1 MFISLS
7 YQEGTRVNSS
17 KWIWRSV
24 GSVSIAATLL
34 LLYGFIAAVR
44 SITAPEPLVSTK
56 PVNSG
61 SSQIQNAP
69 SAATQ
74 TGEFRVAAIGD
85 SLAKGTGDDSG
96 SGFVRRSVT
105 LLNDQEGH
113 KAQLINNLGINGLT
127 TQGLLTKLDEP
138 GVAYVLKKANVIIVS
153 IGGNDLFQGA
163 QAAQTGKEPPTLNG
177 LRKALPD
184 AAKRLQKVLLKVG
197 KINPK
202 AKIIYVGLYNPF
214 SDLPEMKI
222 PGNLVVTEWNLAAMA
237 ITNKNSHMTL
247 IPTFDLFQQN
257 LPVYLS
263 SDHFHPNGQ
272 GYQAIAERIAQGFA
286 VAAAAKEG
294 DNTGDGQQSTS
305 SQPAEVKK
313 GGNK

>member
-1 MFISLS
+1 MFISPS

-44 SITAPEPLVSTK
+44 SITAPEPLASTK

-74 TGEFRVAAIGD
+74 VGEFRVAAIGD

-184 AAKRLQKVLLKVG
+184 AAKRLQKVLTKVG

-237 ITNKNSHMTL
+237 ITDQNSNMTL

-286 VAAAAKEG
+286 VAAAKEG

-305 SQPAEVKK
+305 SQPADVKR

>member
-1 MFISLS
+1 M
-7 YQEGTRVNSS
+7 NSS

-24 GSVSIAATLL
+24 GSISIAATLL

-44 SITAPEPLVSTK
+44 SITAPEPMVSTS
-56 PVNSG
+56 PVSTG
-61 SSQIQNAP
+61 SSQIPNKP
-69 SAATQ
+69 SVTQ

-96 SGFVRRSVT
+96 SGFVRRSVA

-138 GVAYVLKKANVIIVS
+138 GVSYVLKKANVIIVS

-163 QAAQTGKEPPTLNG
+163 QAAQTGKEPPTLSS
-177 LRKALPD
+177 LRKTLPD
-184 AAKRLQKVLLKVG
+184 GAKRLQKVLTKVG
-197 KINPK
+197 KINPN

-214 SDLPEMKI
+214 SDLPEMKVS
-222 PGNLVVTEWNLAAMA
+222 GNLVVTEWNVAAMA
-237 ITNKNSHMTL
+237 ITNQNSNMTL
-247 IPTFDLFQQN
+247 VPTFDLFQQS

-272 GYQAIAERIAQGFA
+272 GYEAIAERIAQGFA
-286 VAAAAKEG
+286 VAESTEG
-294 DNTGDGQQSTS
+294 DKTGDVQQPAC
-305 SQPAEVKK
+305 SQPAKVKK

>member
-1 MFISLS
+1 MFISPS
-7 YQEGTRVNSS
+7 DQEGTRVNSS

-44 SITAPEPLVSTK
+44 SITAPEPLASTK

-74 TGEFRVAAIGD
+74 VGEFRVAAIGD

-184 AAKRLQKVLLKVG
+184 AAKRLQKVLTKVG

-214 SDLPEMKI
+214 SDLPEMNI

-237 ITNKNSHMTL
+237 ITNQNSNMTL

-286 VAAAAKEG
+286 VAAAKEG
-294 DNTGDGQQSTS
+294 DNTEDGQKSTS
-305 SQPAEVKK
+305 SQPADMKK

>member
-34 LLYGFIAAVR
+34 LLYGFITAVQ
-44 SITAPEPLVSTK
+44 SITAPEPMVSTQ
-56 PVNSG
+56 PVHSG
-61 SSQIQNAP
+61 SSKTQTAP
-69 SAATQ
+69 SATTQ

-96 SGFVRRSVT
+96 SGFVRRSVS
-105 LLNDQEGH
+105 LLNNQEGH

-138 GVAYVLKKANVIIVS
+138 GVSYVLKKANVIIVS

-163 QAAQTGKEPPTLNG
+163 QAAQTGKEPPTLSG
-177 LRKALPD
+177 LRKAVPD
-184 AAKRLQKVLLKVG
+184 AAKRLQKVLTKVG
-197 KINPK
+197 KINPN

-214 SDLPEMKI
+214 SDLQEMKI

-237 ITNKNSHMTL
+237 ITNQNSNMTL
-247 IPTFDLFQQN
+247 VPTFDLFQQN

-286 VAAAAKEG
+286 VATTKDADKV
-294 DNTGDGQQSTS
+294 DNEQQSTS

>member
-1 MFISLS
+1 MFISPS
-7 YQEGTRVNSS
+7 DQEGTRVNSS

-34 LLYGFIAAVR
+34 LLYGFIAAVQ
-44 SITAPEPLVSTK
+44 SITAPEPLASTK
-56 PVNSG
+56 PANSG

-74 TGEFRVAAIGD
+74 AGEFRVAAIGD

-184 AAKRLQKVLLKVG
+184 AAKRLQKVLTKVG

-237 ITNKNSHMTL
+237 ITNQNSNMTL

-286 VAAAAKEG
+286 VAAAKEG

-305 SQPAEVKK
+305 SQPADMKK

>member
-1 MFISLS
+1 MFISPS
-7 YQEGTRVNSS
+7 DQEGTRVNSS

-34 LLYGFIAAVR
+34 LLCGFIAAVR

-163 QAAQTGKEPPTLNG
+163 QAAQTGKEPPTLNS

-184 AAKRLQKVLLKVG
+184 AAKRLQKVLIKVG

-237 ITNKNSHMTL
+237 ITNQNSNMTL
-247 IPTFDLFQQN
+247 ISTFDLFQQN

-286 VAAAAKEG
+286 VAAAKEG
-294 DNTGDGQQSTS
+294 DNTGDGQLSTT
-305 SQPAEVKK
+305 SQPADVKK

>member
-1 MFISLS
+1 MFISPS

-34 LLYGFIAAVR
+34 LLYGFVAAVR
-44 SITAPEPLVSTK
+44 SITTPEPLVSTQ

-61 SSQIQNAP
+61 SAQTQTAP
-69 SAATQ
+69 SANTQ
-74 TGEFRVAAIGD
+74 TGEFRVVAIGD

-127 TQGLLTKLDEP
+127 TQGLLTKLNEP
-138 GVAYVLKKANVIIVS
+138 GVSYVLKKANVIIVS

-163 QAAQTGKEPPTLNG
+163 QAAQTGKEPPTLSG

-184 AAKRLQKVLLKVG
+184 AAKRLQKVLTKVG
-197 KINPK
+197 KINPN

-214 SDLPEMKI
+214 SDLQEMKI

-237 ITNKNSHMTL
+237 ITNQNSNMTL
-247 IPTFDLFQQN
+247 VPTFDLFQQN

-272 GYQAIAERIAQGFA
+272 GYEAIAERIAQGFA
-286 VAAAAKEG
+286 VAAATEG
-294 DNTGDGQQSTS
+294 DKTGDVQQPTG

>member
-34 LLYGFIAAVR
+34 LLFGFVAAVR
-44 SITAPEPLVSTK
+44 SIMAPEPMISTQ
-56 PVNSG
+56 PINTG
-61 SSQIQNAP
+61 SSQTQPAP
-69 SAATQ
+69 AVPTQ

-96 SGFVRRSVT
+96 SGFVRRAVD
-105 LLNDQEGH
+105 LLNEQEGH
-113 KAQLINNLGINGLT
+113 QARLINNLGINGLT

-163 QAAQTGKEPPTLNG
+163 QAAQTGKELPTLSS
-177 LRKALPD
+177 LRNALPD
-184 AAKRLQKVLLKVG
+184 ASKRLQKVLTKVG

-214 SDLPEMKI
+214 SDLRRVKI
-222 PGNLVVTEWNLAAMA
+222 PGNLIVTEWNLAAMA
-237 ITNKNSHMTL
+237 VTNQNSNMTL
-247 IPTFDLFQQN
+247 VPTFDLFQQN

-286 VAAAAKEG
+286 VTA
-294 DNTGDGQQSTS
+294 TGDSNHADDKQQSTS
-305 SQPAEVKK
+305 RQPAEGKK
-313 GGNK
+313 GGNKS

>member
-1 MFISLS
+1 M
-7 YQEGTRVNSS
+7 NSS

-44 SITAPEPLVSTK
+44 SITAPEPLASTK

-74 TGEFRVAAIGD
+74 VGEFRVAAIGD

-184 AAKRLQKVLLKVG
+184 AAKRLQKVLTKVG

-214 SDLPEMKI
+214 SDLPEMNI

-237 ITNKNSHMTL
+237 ITNQNSNMTL

-286 VAAAAKEG
+286 VAAAKEG
-294 DNTGDGQQSTS
+294 DNTEDGQKSTS
-305 SQPAEVKK
+305 SQPADMKK

>member
-1 MFISLS
+1 MFISPS

-34 LLYGFIAAVR
+34 LLYGFITAVR

-184 AAKRLQKVLLKVG
+184 AAKRLQKVLIKVG

-237 ITNKNSHMTL
+237 ITNQNSNMTL

-286 VAAAAKEG
+286 VVAAKEG
-294 DNTGDGQQSTS
+294 DNTEDGQKSTS
-305 SQPAEVKK
+305 SQPADVKK

>member
-7 YQEGTRVNSS
+7 CQEGTRVNSS

-24 GSVSIAATLL
+24 GSISIAATLL

-44 SITAPEPLVSTK
+44 SITAPELMVSTP
-56 PVNSG
+56 PVNTG
-61 SSQIQNAP
+61 SSQTPAAP
-69 SAATQ
+69 AAATQ

-105 LLNDQEGH
+105 LLNGQEGH

-138 GVAYVLKKANVIIVS
+138 GVSYVLKKANVIIVS

-163 QAAQTGKEPPTLNG
+163 QAAQTGKEPPTLIG
-177 LRKALPD
+177 LRKALPE
-184 AAKRLQKVLLKVG
+184 ASKRLQKVLTKVG

-214 SDLPEMKI
+214 SDLPEMKV

-237 ITNKNSHMTL
+237 ITNQNSNMTL

-257 LPVYLS
+257 LSVYLS

-286 VAAAAKEG
+286 VAATKDTDQADRE
-294 DNTGDGQQSTS
+294 QQSAS
-305 SQPAEVKK
+305 SQSAEVKQ
-313 GGNK
+313 GGNKE

>member
-34 LLYGFIAAVR
+34 LLFGFVAAVR
-44 SITAPEPLVSTK
+44 SIMAPEPMVSTQ
-56 PVNSG
+56 PINTG
-61 SSQIQNAP
+61 SSQTQSAP
-69 SAATQ
+69 AAPTQ

-96 SGFVRRSVT
+96 SGFVRRAVD
-105 LLNDQEGH
+105 LLNEQEGH
-113 KAQLINNLGINGLT
+113 QARLINNLGINGLT

-163 QAAQTGKEPPTLNG
+163 QAAETGKEPPTLSD

-184 AAKRLQKVLLKVG
+184 ASKRLQKVLTKVG

-214 SDLPEMKI
+214 SDLHGVKI
-222 PGNLVVTEWNLAAMA
+222 PGNLIVTEWNLAAMA
-237 ITNKNSHMTL
+237 VTNQNSNMTL
-247 IPTFDLFQQN
+247 VPTFDLFQQN

-286 VAAAAKEG
+286 VTA
-294 DNTGDGQQSTS
+294 TGDPNHADDKQQSTS
-305 SQPAEVKK
+305 RQPAEGKK
-313 GGNK
+313 GGNKS

>member
-1 MFISLS
+1 M
-7 YQEGTRVNSS
+7 NSS

-34 LLYGFIAAVR
+34 LLCGFIAAVR

-163 QAAQTGKEPPTLNG
+163 QAAQTGKEPPTLNS

-184 AAKRLQKVLLKVG
+184 AAKRLQKVLIKVG

-237 ITNKNSHMTL
+237 ITNQNSNMTL
-247 IPTFDLFQQN
+247 ISTFDLFQQN

-286 VAAAAKEG
+286 VAAAKEG
-294 DNTGDGQQSTS
+294 DNTGDGQLSTT
-305 SQPAEVKK
+305 SQPADVKK

>member
-7 YQEGTRVNSS
+7 NQEGTRVNSS

-44 SITAPEPLVSTK
+44 SITTPEPLVSTK

-69 SAATQ
+69 AAATQ
-74 TGEFRVAAIGD
+74 AGEFRVAAIGD

-127 TQGLLTKLDEP
+127 TQGLLTKLNEP

-163 QAAQTGKEPPTLNG
+163 QAAQTGKEPPTLKD

-184 AAKRLQKVLLKVG
+184 AAKRLQKVLTKVG
-197 KINPK
+197 EINPK

-237 ITNKNSHMTL
+237 VTNQNSNMTL

-263 SDHFHPNGQ
+263 TDHFHPNGQ

-286 VAAAAKEG
+286 VAAAKEG
-294 DNTGDGQQSTS
+294 DNTGNGQQSTS
-305 SQPAEVKK
+305 SQPADVKK

>member
-1 MFISLS
+1 MFISPS

-44 SITAPEPLVSTK
+44 SITAPEPLVNTK

-153 IGGNDLFQGA
+153 IGGN
-163 QAAQTGKEPPTLNG
+163 
-177 LRKALPD
+177 
-184 AAKRLQKVLLKVG
+184 
-197 KINPK
+197 
-202 AKIIYVGLYNPF
+202 
-214 SDLPEMKI
+214 
-222 PGNLVVTEWNLAAMA
+222 
-237 ITNKNSHMTL
+237 
-247 IPTFDLFQQN
+247 
-257 LPVYLS
+257 
-263 SDHFHPNGQ
+263 
-272 GYQAIAERIAQGFA
+272 
-286 VAAAAKEG
+286 
-294 DNTGDGQQSTS
+294 
-305 SQPAEVKK
+305 
-313 GGNK
+313 

>member
-1 MFISLS
+1 MFILLS
-7 YQEGTRVNSS
+7 YQGGTRVNSS
-17 KWIWRSV
+17 KWIWRFV
-24 GSVSIAATLL
+24 GSISIAATLL
-34 LLYGFIAAVR
+34 LLYGFIAAAR
-44 SITAPEPLVSTK
+44 SITAPDPMVGT
-56 PVNSG
+56 PAVNAD
-61 SSQIQNAP
+61 SSQTPAAP
-69 SAATQ
+69 SVATQ

-85 SLAKGTGDDSG
+85 SLAKGTGDNSG

-105 LLNDQEGH
+105 LLNGQEGH

-138 GVAYVLKKANVIIVS
+138 GVSYVLKKANVIIVS

-163 QAAQTGKEPPTLNG
+163 QAAETGKEPPTLSD

-184 AAKRLQKVLLKVG
+184 ASKRLQKVLTKVG

-214 SDLPEMKI
+214 SDLPEMKV
-222 PGNLVVTEWNLAAMA
+222 PGNLIVTEWNLAAMA
-237 ITNKNSHMTL
+237 ITNQNSNMTL
-247 IPTFDLFQQN
+247 VPTFDLFQQN

-272 GYQAIAERIAQGFA
+272 GYEAIAERIAQGFA
-286 VAAAAKEG
+286 VAETTEG
-294 DNTGDGQQSTS
+294 DKTEDTQQPASGQS
-305 SQPAEVKK
+305 AEVKK

>member
-1 MFISLS
+1 MFISPS

-34 LLYGFIAAVR
+34 LMYGFIAAIR
-44 SITAPEPLVSTK
+44 SITVPEPLVSNQ
-56 PVNSG
+56 PVHSG
-61 SSQIQNAP
+61 SSQTQTAP
-69 SAATQ
+69 SATAQ
-74 TGEFRVAAIGD
+74 TGELRVAAIGD

-138 GVAYVLKKANVIIVS
+138 GVSYVLKKANVIIVS

-163 QAAQTGKEPPTLNG
+163 QAAQTGKEPPTLGG

-184 AAKRLQKVLLKVG
+184 AAKRLQKVLTKVG
-197 KINPK
+197 KINPH

-214 SDLPEMKI
+214 SDLKEMKI
-222 PGNLVVTEWNLAAMA
+222 PGNLVVTEWNMAAMA
-237 ITNKNSHMTL
+237 ITNQKSNMTL
-247 IPTFDLFQQN
+247 VPTFDLFQQN

-286 VAAAAKEG
+286 VTATKES
-294 DNTGDGQQSTS
+294 DHVDQKQQSTS
-305 SQPAEVKK
+305 SQPAEAKK

>member
-1 MFISLS
+1 M
-7 YQEGTRVNSS
+7 NSS

-34 LLYGFIAAVR
+34 LLYGFITAVR

-184 AAKRLQKVLLKVG
+184 AAKRLQKVLIKVG

-237 ITNKNSHMTL
+237 ITNQNSNMTL

-286 VAAAAKEG
+286 VVAAKEG
-294 DNTGDGQQSTS
+294 DNTEDGQKSTS
-305 SQPAEVKK
+305 SQPADVKK

>member
-1 MFISLS
+1 MFISPS

-34 LLYGFIAAVR
+34 LMYGFIAAIR
-44 SITAPEPLVSTK
+44 SITVPEPLVSTQ
-56 PVNSG
+56 PVHSG
-61 SSQIQNAP
+61 SSQTQTAP
-69 SAATQ
+69 SATAQ
-74 TGEFRVAAIGD
+74 AGELRVAAIGD

-138 GVAYVLKKANVIIVS
+138 GVSYVLKKANVIIVS

-163 QAAQTGKEPPTLNG
+163 QAAQTGKEPPTLSG

-184 AAKRLQKVLLKVG
+184 AAKRLQKVLTKVG
-197 KINPK
+197 KINPH

-214 SDLPEMKI
+214 SDLKEMEI
-222 PGNLVVTEWNLAAMA
+222 PGNLVVTEWNMAAMA
-237 ITNKNSHMTL
+237 ITNQNSNMTL
-247 IPTFDLFQQN
+247 VPTFDLFQQN

-286 VAAAAKEG
+286 VTATKES
-294 DNTGDGQQSTS
+294 DHVDQKQQSTS
-305 SQPAEVKK
+305 SQPAEAKK

>member
-1 MFISLS
+1 MFISPS

-34 LLYGFIAAVR
+34 LLYGFITAVR

-184 AAKRLQKVLLKVG
+184 AAKRLQKVLIKVG

-237 ITNKNSHMTL
+237 ITNQNSNMTL

-257 LPVYLS
+257 LSVYLS

-286 VAAAAKEG
+286 VVAAKEG
-294 DNTGDGQQSTS
+294 DNTEDGQKSTS
-305 SQPAEVKK
+305 SQPADVKK

>member
-1 MFISLS
+1 M
-7 YQEGTRVNSS
+7 NSS

-34 LLYGFIAAVR
+34 LLYGFITAVR

-184 AAKRLQKVLLKVG
+184 AAKRLQKVLIKVG

-237 ITNKNSHMTL
+237 ITNQNSNMTL

-286 VAAAAKEG
+286 VAAATKEG
-294 DNTGDGQQSTS
+294 DNTEDGQKSTS
-305 SQPAEVKK
+305 SQPADVKK

>member
-1 MFISLS
+1 M
-7 YQEGTRVNSS
+7 NSS

-24 GSVSIAATLL
+24 GSISIAATLL

-44 SITAPEPLVSTK
+44 SITAPEPMVSTS
-56 PVNSG
+56 PVSTG
-61 SSQIQNAP
+61 SSQIPNKP
-69 SAATQ
+69 FVTQ

-96 SGFVRRSVT
+96 SGFVRRSVA

-127 TQGLLTKLDEP
+127 TQGLLSKLDEP
-138 GVAYVLKKANVIIVS
+138 GVSYVLKKANVIIVS

-163 QAAQTGKEPPTLNG
+163 QAAQTGKEPPTLSS
-177 LRKALPD
+177 LRKTLPD
-184 AAKRLQKVLLKVG
+184 GAKRLQKVLTKVG
-197 KINPK
+197 EINPN

-214 SDLPEMKI
+214 SDLPEMKVS
-222 PGNLVVTEWNLAAMA
+222 GNLIVTEWNVAAMA
-237 ITNKNSHMTL
+237 ITNQNSNMTL
-247 IPTFDLFQQN
+247 VPTFDLFQQN

-272 GYQAIAERIAQGFA
+272 GYEAIAERIAQGFA
-286 VAAAAKEG
+286 VAESTEG
-294 DNTGDGQQSTS
+294 DKTGDVQQPAC
-305 SQPAEVKK
+305 SQPAKVKK

>member
-1 MFISLS
+1 MFMTPS

-24 GSVSIAATLL
+24 GSISIAATLL

-44 SITAPEPLVSTK
+44 SIMAPEPMIGTK
-56 PVNSG
+56 PANSG
-61 SSQIQNAP
+61 PSQTQTAP
-69 SAATQ
+69 STTAQ

-85 SLAKGTGDDSG
+85 SMAKGTGDDSG

-105 LLNDQEGH
+105 LLDRQKGH
-113 KAQLINNLGINGLT
+113 KTRLINNLGINGLT
-127 TQGLLTKLDEP
+127 TQGLLAKLDEP
-138 GVAYVLKKANVIIVS
+138 GVTYVLKKANVIIVS
-153 IGGNDLFQGA
+153 IGGNDLFQGE
-163 QAAQTGKEPPTLNG
+163 QADQTGKEPPTLNS

-184 AAKRLQKVLLKVG
+184 AAKRLQKVLIKVG

-214 SDLPEMKI
+214 SDLPEMKV
-222 PGNLVVTEWNLAAMA
+222 PGNLVVTEWNLAAMS
-237 ITNKNSHMTL
+237 ITNQNSNMTL
-247 IPTFDLFQQN
+247 VPTFDLFQQN

-286 VAAAAKEG
+286 VAAATMSKM
-294 DNTGDGQQSTS
+294 STKQDRS
-305 SQPAEVKK
+305 KAANQPM
-313 GGNK
+313 